1 MCLGNKLVTIEML
14 VVCEPREPNQTAV
27 EANGKTPPP
36 HVDLV
41 DRLHPATCTAA
52 QFTHFTQQL
61 ILVHQYCMAG
71 DLLSRQVKGHT
82 ICCLTILHSA
92 LRLMAWSASACHWH
106 LLHHGLG
113 LIQIRFIR
121 SPRWESYLPK
131 LVFQSEYEVGCPTA
145 GSFCQRNHCWKT
157 SSGDQSHPVTHVS
170 CESFS
175 ITQVYLMH
183 FAYRTQS
190 HFCCLKVSYLLIPHS
205 SGSAGEPNSQRD
217 ALDLLQDALQQRLRA
232 HF

>member
-1 MCLGNKLVTIEML
+1 MVWFSTGTLVSQSENFAYYLFGRKSGFYWNASSLWTQGAK
-14 VVCEPREPNQTAV
+14 PNQTAV
-27 EANGKTPPP
+27 EANGKTPPT

-41 DRLHPATCTAA
+41 DRLHPATSTAA

-61 ILVHQYCMAG
+61 ILVHQYCLAG

-82 ICCLTILHSA
+82 ICCPTILQLA
-92 LRLMAWSASACHWH
+92 LRLMTRSASACHWH

-113 LIQIRFIR
+113 LIQMRFTR

-145 GSFCQRNHCWKT
+145 GSFCRRNHCGKT

-170 CESFS
+170 CVPFS
-175 ITQVYLMH
+175 IIHVY
-183 FAYRTQS
+183 FTP
-190 HFCCLKVSYLLIPHS
+190 FV
-205 SGSAGEPNSQRD
+205 
-217 ALDLLQDALQQRLRA
+217 
-232 HF
+232 

>member
-1 MCLGNKLVTIEML
+1 MCLGNKLVTIGML

-27 EANGKTPPP
+27 EANGKTPPT

-92 LRLMAWSASACHWH
+92 LRLMA
-106 LLHHGLG
+106 
-113 LIQIRFIR
+113 
-121 SPRWESYLPK
+121 
-131 LVFQSEYEVGCPTA
+131 
-145 GSFCQRNHCWKT
+145 
-157 SSGDQSHPVTHVS
+157 
-170 CESFS
+170 
-175 ITQVYLMH
+175 
-183 FAYRTQS
+183 
-190 HFCCLKVSYLLIPHS
+190 
-205 SGSAGEPNSQRD
+205 
-217 ALDLLQDALQQRLRA
+217 
-232 HF
+232 

>member
-1 MCLGNKLVTIEML
+1 ML

-27 EANGKTPPP
+27 EANGKTPPT

-41 DRLHPATCTAA
+41 DRLHPATSTAA
-52 QFTHFTQQL
+52 QFTHFTRQL
-61 ILVHQYCMAG
+61 SLVHQYRLAG
-71 DLLSRQVKGHT
+71 DLLFLSGQRTHDCRLT

-92 LRLMAWSASACHWH
+92 LRLMTWSASTCHWH

-113 LIQIRFIR
+113 LIQIRFTR

-145 GSFCQRNHCWKT
+145 GSFCRRNHCGET
-157 SSGDQSHPVTHVS
+157 CSGDQSHPVSLVSHVS
-170 CESFS
+170 CVTCP
-175 ITQVYLMH
+175 ITLVYFMYFVCTSCPMTLLL
-183 FAYRTQS
+183 S
-190 HFCCLKVSYLLIPHS
+190 LLIPHS
-205 SGSAGEPNSQRD
+205 PGSAGEPHCERD
-217 ALDLLQDALQQRLRA
+217 ALDLLQDPLQQWLRA